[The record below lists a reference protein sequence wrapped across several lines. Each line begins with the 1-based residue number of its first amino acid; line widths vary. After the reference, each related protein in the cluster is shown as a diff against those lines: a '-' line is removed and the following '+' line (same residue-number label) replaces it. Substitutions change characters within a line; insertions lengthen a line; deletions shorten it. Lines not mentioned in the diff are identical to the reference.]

1 MSSPGMSCYFTDL
14 YILILSTGCAAQ
26 ISKRK
31 GSTCDVPELE
41 HGSFERSFAALLL
54 FIKGMNRY
62 EEHARLILKRCFEIL
77 DVVLIIFCL
86 ETRNFYHMVPQ
97 RMIGPR
103 MAHSIQGRA
112 KATQFFFFPFQ
123 PSLKWGKH

>member
-1 MSSPGMSCYFTDL
+1 MCLNLNMAVL
-14 YILILSTGCAAQ
+14 
-26 ISKRK
+26 K
-31 GSTCDVPELE
+31 G
-41 HGSFERSFAALLL
+41 HLLRCC
-54 FIKGMNRY
+54 FFKGMNRY

-112 KATQFFFFPFQ
+112 KAT
-123 PSLKWGKH
+123 